1 MRETNRNPDVFPYIK
16 INKNNRSK
24 SHAENESTEDSGHRV
39 TAVRNL
45 AERCFGSRTSPTT
58 RQRLFPRQGR
68 RHHPEDDPRGEDRLH
83 RRHPPTHS
91 RPSTTTPDRHLPV

>member
-58 RQRLFPRQGR
+58 RQRLSPRQGR
-68 RHHPEDDPRGEDRLH
+68 RHHPEDDPRGEDRLY
-83 RRHPPTHS
+83 RRHRLPHPRHPTS
-91 RPSTTTPDRHLPV
+91 QPARL